1 MSLTR
6 KDIEN
11 IARLARLELA
21 ETEIPVY
28 VDSLSKVPGRP
39 ALPLL
44 LPTLIQLLLS
54 LGLASAGAQHP
65 AARHQVPQRNY
76 GNRCLLSRRCQG
88 DKLTALIGLRGW

>member
-28 VDSLSKVPGRP
+28 VDSLSKILDFVGELER
-39 ALPLL
+39 A
-44 LPTLIQLLLS
+44 PTDGIAPMAHPMP
-54 LGLASAGAQHP
+54 GLAQRLRADEVTEAD
-65 AARHQVPQRNY
+65 AHQRYQRNAP
-76 GNRCLLSRRCQG
+76 QVE
-88 DKLTALIGLRGW
+88 AGLYLVPKVIE

>member
-28 VDSLSKVPGRP
+28 VDSLSKILDFVGELERAPTDGKIGR
-39 ALPLL
+39 A
-44 LPTLIQLLLS
+44 
-54 LGLASAGAQHP
+54 H
-65 AARHQVPQRNY
+65 V
-76 GNRCLLSRRCQG
+76 
-88 DKLTALIGLRGW
+88 